1 MYHARFDEVH
11 GPERELYNLEEDAG
25 EFNNLAYDP
34 AQADRIAQL
43 HDLLA
48 RELRRDPEDAEAQ
61 SRADLAKGY

>member
-1 MYHARFDEVH
+1 MHE
-11 GPERELYNLEEDAG
+11 PERELYNLEEDAG
-25 EFNNLAYDP
+25 EFNNLANDP

-43 HDLLA
+43 HDLLT

>member
-1 MYHARFDEVH
+1 MP
-11 GPERELYNLEEDAG
+11 GNLTI
-25 EFNNLAYDP
+25 LANDP

-43 HDLLA
+43 HDLLT